1 MHNIYV
7 TAVQEAKYMPHEFH
21 QMLLERCGVATAR
34 DLINRT
40 KPSDRYA
47 NLYLRG
53 FLRLTVEVMILDDPQ
68 WHPLFTPGELEI
80 CRKRLADY
88 QYDQALAGS
97 LRTGTS
103 LPPLNR
109 TKPHPK

>member
-1 MHNIYV
+1 
-7 TAVQEAKYMPHEFH
+7 
-21 QMLLERCGVATAR
+21 MLLERGGVATAR

-68 WHPLFTPGELEI
+68 WHPLFTPE
-80 CRKRLADY
+80 
-88 QYDQALAGS
+88 
-97 LRTGTS
+97 
-103 LPPLNR
+103 N
-109 TKPHPK
+109 